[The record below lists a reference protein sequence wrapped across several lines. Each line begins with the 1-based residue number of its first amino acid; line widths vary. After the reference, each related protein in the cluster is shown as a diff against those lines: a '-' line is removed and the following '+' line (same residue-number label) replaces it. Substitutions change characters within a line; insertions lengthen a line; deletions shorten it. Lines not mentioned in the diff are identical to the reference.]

1 MAIKREKKEG
11 LVQDYIDG
19 LNASSAVFFAHYTG
33 MTVAEMERVRDAMA
47 REETRVEVVRNRLLS
62 LAAESAGKPGAAQVL
77 DGPTMA
83 VFCLGDPT
91 SPAKTLS
98 GFNREIERLVVYG
111 GLLGAETMGAAQF
124 QQLATLP
131 GREELLGKVVYALQS
146 PITGFVGVL
155 SGVLRSL
162 LYVLQARVDQLEG
175 STSSEAA

>member
-1 MAIKREKKEG
+1 MAIRKDKKES
-11 LVQDYIDG
+11 LVQEYTDG
-19 LNASSAVFFAHYTG
+19 LNSSSAVFFAHYSG
-33 MTVAEMERVRDAMA
+33 MTVTEMERVRDAMA
-47 REETRVEVVRNRLLS
+47 REGTRVEVVRNRLLS
-62 LAAESAGKPGAAQVL
+62 LAAAAAGKQAAADVL

-91 SPAKTLS
+91 SPAKTLA
-98 GFNREIERLVVYG
+98 GFNREIDRLVVYG
-111 GLLGAETMGAAQF
+111 GLLGTEGLGAEQF
-124 QQLATLP
+124 VQLATLP
-131 GREELLGKVVYALQS
+131 GREELLGKVVYTLQS

>member
-1 MAIKREKKEG
+1 MAISKNRKEG
-11 LVQDYIDG
+11 LVQEYADELG
-19 LNASSAVFFAHYTG
+19 NSSAVFFAHYSG
-33 MTVAEMERVRDAMA
+33 MTVSELERVRDAMA
-47 REETRVEVVRNRLLS
+47 REETRVEVVRNRLMAI
-62 LAAESAGKPGAAQVL
+62 AAESAGKPKAVEIL
-77 DGPTMA
+77 DGPTLA

-98 GFNREIERLVVYG
+98 GFHREIDRLVVYG
-111 GLLGAETMGAAQF
+111 GLLGDESMGVEQF

-131 GREELLGKVVYALQS
+131 GREELLGKVVYTLQG